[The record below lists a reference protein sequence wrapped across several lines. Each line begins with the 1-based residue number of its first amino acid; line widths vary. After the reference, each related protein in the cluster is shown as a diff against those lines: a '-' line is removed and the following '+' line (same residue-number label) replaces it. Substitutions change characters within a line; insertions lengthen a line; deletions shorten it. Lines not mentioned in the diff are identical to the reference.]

1 MGKEYLELLNDLTR
15 EEGNKQSLKT
25 EAGDVDNEWIINQF
39 SSQLRAE
46 FDQMNFNSLTE
57 KLDYLNKR
65 FDYHFNAEV
74 VVNKQQ
80 NDSVIPELSKNLSMN
95 ELVTSGLY
103 HHLHQ
108 NAQTADEIYLISP
121 FISRPTVNK
130 LRSLLENDPVIS
142 LKIITTTY
150 DGNSSHLELRG
161 LQKLY
166 QDYPNRVAVRIENLT
181 SSNQERLHI
190 KNYFFKRKHNFSTAF
205 IGSSNLTYTGV
216 VTGKEY
222 NLKISEFREP
232 SLVKALEDNFFVL
245 WNDPSFVDF
254 SDHKII
260 DELIINKEMFL
271 VIQEQHATE
280 LRLNH
285 PTQVTTNDLI
295 TQIIKPF
302 NYQQEI
308 LDVLNQRIA
317 IGKNKHLIVM
327 ATGTG
332 KTALVA
338 FFYKQLLNQ
347 IGRKPKLLYISH
359 QQEILSQA
367 RRTFQSVLKDHQFG
381 TDFYDGASVSAT
393 DDQIFATIQT
403 LSRHLELVKDKTFD
417 LVIYDEAHHIQ
428 ASTYKQVYETLKPVS
443 NQIIGLTATPK
454 RTEGFDV
461 KDYFFDGEYAYQ
473 LDLATALNRNL
484 LSNFDYYFIKD
495 DSVDLQKVD
504 ITTQTKLL
512 SQRLSSLKRN
522 EFVYENLVKY
532 IGLNRHDVS
541 VLIFCVDINHA
552 NSVALHL
559 SQKNER
565 VAVLFGE
572 TNKEARKAIIENFK
586 HKAIN
591 YLCVVDIFNE
601 GVDVPSIDHLFL
613 LRPTSSLI
621 VYLQQLGRG
630 LRKLPDKRLEV
641 FDFINNIDAEVNK
654 NYNPFIF
661 LEPLMRKDLNN
672 KQIRDLKVNFDKVSG
687 YVAGDSLFHFEK
699 ASKAYFKD
707 KVAKMTNGNY
717 NARIQKLLES
727 YWQNNIE
734 DYETYEN
741 FILNNFD
748 NIYQFYGK
756 EQYKFYFK
764 QNQNLDQKELGR
776 LNKIFAKFSVLNNN
790 SLIKELLTM
799 IETHKPSKYQTIN
812 DLFIVSFFAD
822 LKKYLN
828 FFIQNNV
835 KDLCSGLSQKRY
847 KYLLK
852 ELTYLLRFKLH
863 NEDLITTP
871 VNDETISYL
880 NSNLTKVQ
888 SAVVTKVIYK
898 DDGSLVDWQGGKFI
912 TGFIEAKNEYKENIL
927 CSVSVETKNTKYGYI
942 NEYNRITGELKW
954 DSQNNWIRKDGS
966 FNKAA
971 SRFEDTVNNN
981 VWFIYSDAGLV
992 DKFSIDKNNKIQVFK
1007 LIGKSEEIISKE
1019 VNVDNRGVISYVV
1032 KIKKYD

>member
-1 MGKEYLELLNDLTR
+1 MGKDYLELLNNLTR
-15 EEGNKQSLKT
+15 KEENKQSTKVDVV
-25 EAGDVDNEWIINQF
+25 DVDNEWIINQF

-46 FDQMNFNSLTE
+46 FDQITFNSLAE

-65 FDYHFNAEV
+65 FNYQFNAEV
-74 VVNKQQ
+74 VVNKHQ
-80 NDSVIPELSKNLSMN
+80 NTTVIPELSKNLSMN
-95 ELVTSGLY
+95 ELITSRLY

-121 FISRPTVNK
+121 FISQPTVNK
-130 LRSLLENDPVIS
+130 LRSLLENDAAIS

-161 LQKLY
+161 LQRLY
-166 QDYPNRVAVRIENLT
+166 QDYPSRVAIRIENLT
-181 SSNQERLHI
+181 SSSQERLHI
-190 KNYFFKRKHNFSTAF
+190 KNYFFKRNHSFSTAF

-232 SLVKALEDNFFVL
+232 SLIKTLEENFFLL
-245 WNDPSFVDF
+245 WNDPGFVDF

-260 DELIINKEMFL
+260 NELIINKEMFL
-271 VIQEQHATE
+271 LVQEQNATE

-285 PTQVTTNDLI
+285 PTKNTTNDLI

-302 NYQQEI
+302 AYQQEI
-308 LDVLNQRIA
+308 LDVLNQRIE

-338 FFYKQLLNQ
+338 FFYKQLFSQ
-347 IGRKPKLLYISH
+347 MGRKPKLLYISH

-381 TDFYDGASVSAT
+381 VDFYDGSSISPS

-403 LSRHLELVKDKTFD
+403 LSRHLELVKDKPFD
-417 LVIYDEAHHIQ
+417 LVVYDEAHHIQ
-428 ASTYKQVYETLKPVS
+428 ASTYKQVYETLKAVS
-443 NQIIGLTATPK
+443 SQIIGLTATPK

-495 DSVDLQKVD
+495 DSVDLHQVD

-552 NSVALHL
+552 NSVANYL

-601 GVDVPSIDHLFL
+601 GVDIPNVDRLFL

-630 LRKLPDKRLEV
+630 LRKFPGKRLEV

-661 LEPLMRKDLNN
+661 LEPLMSKDLNN
-672 KQIRDLKVNFDKVSG
+672 KQVKDLKVNFDKISG

-699 ASKAYFKD
+699 ASKNFFKD
-707 KVAKMTNGNY
+707 KVAKMTQRSYLN
-717 NARIQKLLES
+717 RIAQLLES
-727 YWQNNIE
+727 YWENNVIS
-734 DYETYEN
+734 YEN
-741 FILNNFD
+741 YEEFVLNNFD
-748 NIYQFYGK
+748 HVYQFYAENNLTWLK
-756 EQYKFYFK
+756 E
-764 QNQNLDQKELGR
+764 
-776 LNKIFAKFSVLNNN
+776 NKITKLNGFRKISDIYADFTILNNSALIRELQMMIQERKSSDYLIVN
-790 SLIKELLTM
+790 GLVSVSLFAGLKEYEDCLKRNNA
-799 IETHKPSKYQTIN
+799 IDIWE
-812 DLFIVSFFAD
+812 V
-822 LKKYLN
+822 LKKREFNSFLRELEY
-828 FFIQNNV
+828 I
-835 KDLCSGLSQKRY
+835 
-847 KYLLK
+847 LK
-852 ELTYLLRFKLH
+852 FKLS
-863 NEDLITTP
+863 NEDLIETKISNETEDY
-871 VNDETISYL
+871 VDSTFTKRQALTITKVLYKKYDEMINWKGGKVTRGFINGIDKNRHVALCSAYSDRR
-880 NSNLTKVQ
+880 NGYKNEFNHLTKELVWFSPAGQ
-888 SAVVTKVIYK
+888 WLKS
-898 DDGSLVDWQGGKFI
+898 DNSL
-912 TGFIEAKNEYKENIL
+912 TNRAKE
-927 CSVSVETKNTKYGYI
+927 
-942 NEYNRITGELKW
+942 
-954 DSQNNWIRKDGS
+954 
-966 FNKAA
+966 
-971 SRFEDTVNNN
+971 FEDTINNK
-981 VWFIYSDAGLV
+981 VWFIYANESLW
-992 DKFSIDKNNKIQVFK
+992 DKYQGFNGDRHIKVFR
-1007 LIGKSEEIISKE
+1007 LLGRNEQIVSKE
-1019 VNVDNRGVISYVV
+1019 NDEINSQTIRYVLKISNR
-1032 KIKKYD
+1032 